1 MLGNQLLLDKIKF
14 QTHYKLLKQCYSR
27 TSTVYNKLGITF
39 NQKIPAVSSNAN
51 FSNRIVNFKKLISS
65 HMSINLSSTARSS
78 NINGLFGIKNLD
90 HYEGF
95 QILQEQAKNRI
106 DQLTKEANDFDLYS
120 PNRDRNLVHIFDDIS
135 NELCRVADLAE
146 FVRTSH
152 PDLQYRQAAN
162 MVNLF

>member
-1 MLGNQLLLDKIKF
+1 
-14 QTHYKLLKQCYSR
+14 
-27 TSTVYNKLGITF
+27 
-39 NQKIPAVSSNAN
+39 
-51 FSNRIVNFKKLISS
+51 
-65 HMSINLSSTARSS
+65 MSINLSSTARSS

-95 QILQEQAKNRI
+95 QILQQEAKNRI
-106 DQLTKEANDFDLYS
+106 DQLAKEANDFDLYS

-162 MVNLF
+162 MVKTLFFNTSLQRQDSS